1 VAMSPVGLR
10 ERKKQQTRQAIR
22 GAAGR
27 LFSERGFE
35 QVTVTEIASEANV
48 SAATVFNY
56 FPTKEDIVFAGMEA
70 FETDLLHAIRVR
82 EAGTSVLTAF
92 KTFIL
97 DLHGIL
103 VSTDPEATR
112 ELTAVS
118 RIVLDSPALL
128 AREGQILSRF
138 AQTLAAL
145 IAEETGAADD
155 DINPLVAANTLMG
168 VHRAMLEQVRR
179 RIADN
184 TSRATVARDVRS
196 HAERALTL
204 IATGLGDY
212 GIKRP

>member
-1 VAMSPVGLR
+1 MSPVGLR

-22 GAAGR
+22 GAAAR

-128 AREGQILSRF
+128 AREAQILARF

-168 VHRAMLEQVRR
+168 VHRAMLDQVRR

-212 GIKRP
+212 ATKRP